1 MINIEDKSAD
11 IGSTLIDLDFINLY
25 PEYSAR
31 IERDV
36 ITFYYCDMIEQ
47 QLPRGKFSVE
57 TDKQWARDMLL
68 SWADGDGDMLLDLD
82 VMGRCK

>member
-1 MINIEDKSAD
+1 MINIEDKSSD

-31 IERDV
+31 IEHDV

-57 TDKQWARDMLL
+57 IDKQWARDMLL